1 MAKTIKEYTGF
12 GRETTYSL
20 TFELGILSWEHV
32 SAYIIEND
40 IKIPVTITP
49 ADSNNPNNLDFTANV
64 DLGTKFYV
72 QRKVPKEP
80 YVDYTGGAALNRRNL
95 NDSNI
100 QILMILEEIDDG
112 VSDVVNTTTIDTI
125 ISESIQRTANS
136 TGVVAGLGITDN
148 GNDFTINIGYGFSSA
163 VGNYNTNPSE
173 LDIRLISVLEPI
185 TYSDFTGLNGLY
197 HIGIAYDS
205 DKVFLFESKES
216 VYKTLLYLGYCIV
229 DSGSLVKA
237 VSMPE
242 VVVDT
247 ARRLNKHLENNTEFK
262 NLNIKL
268 KTTEFSKGLE
278 LSSGL
283 EVRSNANNYQ
293 GEIGAINDV
302 DLDVYTTQLVQTIFI
317 EFAYNNGDSQLL
329 ISASNGNISSSIIDI
344 IDDRSFGY
352 VSKNLINQWQNIR
365 ICVNKKG
372 ELGVTRGQ
380 VDYDSKVEAEN
391 AVLTERFDIQPTY
404 KDYVPVYALTIQAG
418 ATDYSDVTLTKLYRE
433 PTKVDHTKFTID
445 DFEVGTHLTAHPST
459 FEGNPKWRFPLVGQ
473 ELNQLDYPEMAELN
487 GFIEYDILVNNLI
500 ESNFNTEWDYED
512 STIKR
517 NGFFKTGGYLYVLEA
532 SDINNETKIRRTADG
547 LNFTDIVTIPNA
559 YIAYVAA
566 KDPFNVLM
574 SAPQNGGISI
584 SGTND
589 HYMVDI
595 INGTFEV
602 VIGTPIDATYEYG
615 GAVIYDFNNTLNK
628 WVVGATIVNNQGS
641 NEFII
646 KTSSDGMI
654 WDQEFSDIG
663 LAGWKVKGFNTLKN
677 GTTDIRLYNF
687 NEYNFKGLKNKY
699 NGDYYVCIGD
709 PNWILKFN
717 ENDLT
722 QYTTVY
728 TGTNSIDSPL
738 VIEGDIGIVYD
749 GVTDG
754 DINFIKVDLINQT
767 YSEFVVP
774 ANLDPFGATHQVT
787 FTILSENLLIVNVN
801 EEDFGGSTLKVIGVD
816 PNSPSFPDDLSERAN
831 DIKLGGAFILIEDT
845 NNINNSKVYNY
856 QEGNIKEY
864 AISANIGISDI
875 ILPDFT
881 DDPTHID
888 PKGRHVTAIKV
899 KP

>member
-95 NDSNI
+95 NNSNI

-112 VSDVVNTTTIDTI
+112 VSDVVNNTTIDTI
-125 ISESIQRTANS
+125 VSESIQRTDNS
-136 TGVVAGLGITDN
+136 TGVIAGLGITDN

-163 VGNYNTNPSE
+163 VGNYNTNPSD

-205 DKVFLFESKES
+205 DQVFLFDSKES

-229 DSGSLVKA
+229 DQGSLIKA

-247 ARRLNKHLENNTEFK
+247 ARRLNKYLENNTEFK

-268 KTTEFSKGLE
+268 NTTEFSKGLE

-302 DLDVYTTQLVQTIFI
+302 DLDVYTTQLVQTSFI

-329 ISASNGNISSSIIDI
+329 ISSSNGNISSSIIDI

-352 VSKNLINQWQNIR
+352 ASKNLINQWQNIR

-391 AVLTERFDIQPTY
+391 AVLKERFDIQPTY

-473 ELNQLDYPEMAELN
+473 ELNQLDYPEMAQLD
-487 GFIEYDILVNNLI
+487 GFIDYDVIVNNLT
-500 ESNFNTEWDYED
+500 ETNFNSEWDYED

-532 SDINNETKIRRTADG
+532 SEINNETKIKRTLDG
-547 LNFTDIVTIPNA
+547 LNFTDVVTIPNK

-566 KDPFNVLM
+566 KDPFNVFM
-574 SAPQNGGISI
+574 SAPLYSGSQI

-589 HYMVDI
+589 NYMVDI
-595 INGTFEV
+595 INGTYEV
-602 VIGTPIDATYEYG
+602 VTGQTIEGTV
-615 GAVIYDFNNTLNK
+615 GAIIYDFNETRNE
-628 WVVGATIVNNQGS
+628 WVIGAIQNGTDFV
-641 NEFII
+641 I
-646 KTSSDGMI
+646 KTSPDAMVWTTQYTSPVLGTSNI
-654 WDQEFSDIG
+654 R
-663 LAGWKVKGFNTLKN
+663 GFNRLTN
-677 GTTDIRLYNF
+677 IQPDRRLYDF

-699 NGDYYVCIGD
+699 NGEYYCSVTDTNQI
-709 PNWILKFN
+709 IKFN

-722 QYTTVY
+722 QYSTVY
-728 TGTNSIDSPL
+728 TSNNTIESPI
-738 VIEGDIGIVYD
+738 VIEGDIGIVFD
-749 GVTDG
+749 SVING
-754 DINFIKVDLINQT
+754 DINFIKADLINQT
-767 YSEFVVP
+767 YSEFNVS
-774 ANLDPFGATHQVT
+774 ANLDPFGATHEVA

-801 EEDFGGSTLKVIGVD
+801 EEDYVGNKLYVLGID
-816 PNSPSFPDDLSERAN
+816 PNSPSFANDLSERDN
-831 DIKLGGAFILIEDT
+831 EIRLGGAFILIEDT

-856 QEGNIKEY
+856 QEGNIKTYEIN
-864 AISANIGISDI
+864 ASIGISDI